1 MDLLLSVNKALR
13 HVLVARGV
21 QSSVKVIGGHP
32 VHTYFVKGEG
42 KGPPVVLLHGLGGS
56 ANGFY
61 KTFFLLAKQFSE
73 VWAPDLPGNGFS
85 ALPSD
90 GALKLEDQV
99 KLLVAFFDEVVKQK
113 VFLVGN
119 SLGGAM
125 ALFAAH
131 HAPDRLAALAVV
143 SPAGARVSEER
154 MKGLLS
160 SFEVSTTGQARALT
174 RKLFHS
180 APLPLLLFSSQL
192 KAMYGSAAVRSAI
205 AEVKPGDVVTEQ
217 MLGSLKMPT
226 LLVWG
231 KSEKVLPYESLDYF
245 RAWLPKG
252 AEVCEVEGFGH
263 IPQMEKPKELVTLL
277 CDFAG
282 RSGLL

>member
-13 HVLVARGV
+13 HVLIARGV
-21 QSSVKVIGGHP
+21 QSTLKVLGGHR

-61 KTFFLLAKQFSE
+61 KTFFLLAKEFSQ

-85 ALPSD
+85 PLPSE
-90 GALKLEDQV
+90 GALKLEEQV

-143 SPAGARVSEER
+143 SPAGARVSEGR
-154 MKGLLS
+154 MKGLVA
-160 SFEVSTTGQARALT
+160 SFDVTTTEQARALT

-180 APLPLLLFSSQL
+180 APLSLLLFSSQL
-192 KAMYGSAAVRSAI
+192 KGMYGSAAVRSAI

-217 MLGSLKMPT
+217 MLGNLKMPT

-231 KSEKVLPYESLDYF
+231 KSEKLLPYESIDYF

-263 IPQMEKPKELVTLL
+263 IPQMEKPKELVALL
-277 CDFAG
+277 VDFAG

>member
-1 MDLLLSVNKALR
+1 MDLLLSANKALR

-21 QSSVKVIGGHP
+21 ESSTKVLDGHP

-61 KTFFLLAKQFSE
+61 KTFFLLSKQFSE

-85 ALPSD
+85 PLPSA

-99 KLLVAFFDEVVKQK
+99 KLLIAFLDEVVKKK

-125 ALFAAH
+125 AMFAAH
-131 HAPDRLAALAVV
+131 HAPDRLRALGLV
-143 SPAGARVSEER
+143 SPAGARISAER
-154 MKGLLS
+154 MKDLLS
-160 SFEVSTTGQARALT
+160 SFQVSTNAEARALT

-192 KAMYGSAAVRSAI
+192 KGMYASAAVKSAM
-205 AEVKPGDVVTEQ
+205 AEVKPGDVITEA
-217 MLGSLKMPT
+217 MLGALSMPT

-231 KSEKVLPYESLDYF
+231 QSEKVLPYESLDYF

-252 AEVCEVEGFGH
+252 AEVREVEGFGH
-263 IPQMEKPKELVTLL
+263 IPQMERPKELVALL

>member
-1 MDLLLSVNKALR
+1 MSANKALR
-13 HVLVARGV
+13 HVLVARGAR
-21 QSSVKVIGGHP
+21 SSTEILSGHP
-32 VHTYFVKGEG
+32 VHTYFIKGEG
-42 KGPPVVLLHGLGGS
+42 RGPPVVLLHGLGGS
-56 ANGFY
+56 AHGFY
-61 KTFFLLAKQFSE
+61 KTFFLLSKQFSE

-85 ALPSD
+85 PLPTT
-90 GALKLEDQV
+90 GALKLEEQV
-99 KLLVAFFDEVVKQK
+99 TLLVAFFDQVVKK
-113 VFLVGN
+113 PVFLVGN

-131 HAPDRLAALAVV
+131 LAADRLVALAVV
-143 SPAGARVSEER
+143 SPAGARVSEAR
-154 MKGLLS
+154 MKGLLA
-160 SFEVSTTGQARALT
+160 SFQISTTAQARALT
-174 RKLFHS
+174 RKLFHR

-192 KAMYGSAAVRSAI
+192 KKIYGSAAVRSAMS
-205 AEVKPGDVVTEQ
+205 EVKPGDVVTED
-217 MLGSLKMPT
+217 MLGNLKMPT

-231 KSEKVLPYESLDYF
+231 KSEKVLPYESIDYF

-263 IPQMEKPKELVTLL
+263 IPQMENPKELVTLL

>member
-1 MDLLLSVNKALR
+1 MSANKALR
-13 HVLVARGV
+13 HVLIARGV
-21 QSSVKVIGGHP
+21 ESSMRRIAEHP
-32 VHTYFVKGEG
+32 VHTYFMKGEG

-61 KTFFLLAKQFSE
+61 KTFFLLSKKFSE

-85 ALPSD
+85 PLPSR

-99 KLLVAFFDEVVKQK
+99 KLLITFFDEVVKK
-113 VFLVGN
+113 PVFLVGN

-125 ALFAAH
+125 AFFAAH

-143 SPAGARVSEER
+143 SPAGARVAPER
-154 MKGLLS
+154 MRALLAT
-160 SFEVSTTGQARALT
+160 FEISTTDQARALT
-174 RKLFHS
+174 RKLFHN

-192 KAMYGSAAVRSAI
+192 KGMYASPAVRSAI
-205 AEVKPGDVVTEQ
+205 AEVKPGDVVTEE

-252 AEVCEVEGFGH
+252 AVVCEVEGFGH
-263 IPQMEKPKELVTLL
+263 IPQMEKPRELVTLL

-282 RSGLL
+282 RSRLL